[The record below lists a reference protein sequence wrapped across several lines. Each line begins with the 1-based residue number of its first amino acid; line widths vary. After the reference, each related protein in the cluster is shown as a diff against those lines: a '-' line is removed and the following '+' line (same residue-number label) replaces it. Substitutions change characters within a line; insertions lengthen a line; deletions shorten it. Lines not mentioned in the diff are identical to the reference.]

1 MRSAIYEGTVRHR
14 RHATR
19 EHAFTYKV
27 AMAYLDLGE
36 VDTVL
41 DGRLRRR
48 GPGGLRFRRADYF
61 GDPTVPLDVAVR
73 DRVEVDAGVRV
84 EGPIRLLTHLRS
96 FGHSFNP
103 ASFYYCFDADERL
116 QAVLLEVTNTPWR
129 ESHAYVVAAGDAD
142 TVSDAADKQ
151 LHVSPFFGMNQ
162 QYAFSFRPP
171 SETLFVHIDNL
182 EDKVKAFDATLHLTR
197 KPFDAA
203 TVRHMSWRYPL
214 PSRRMLTLI
223 YAHAALLRL
232 KGVKV
237 HRHPQVSA

>member
-1 MRSAIYEGTVRHR
+1 
-14 RHATR
+14 
-19 EHAFTYKV
+19 
-27 AMAYLDLGE
+27 MAYLDLSE

-41 DGRLRRR
+41 GGRLRKR
-48 GPGGLRFRRADYF
+48 GPGGLRFRRSDYF
-61 GDPTVPLDVAVR
+61 GDPGVPLDVAVR
-73 DRVEVDAGVRV
+73 DRVEAETGFRVD
-84 EGPIRLLTHLRS
+84 GPIRLLTHLRS

-103 ASFYYCFDADERL
+103 ASFYYCFDADERRL

-129 ESHAYVVAAGDAD
+129 ESHTYVVAAGETS
-142 TVSDAADKQ
+142 TVSGSADKQ

-162 QYAFSFRPP
+162 QYVFSFRLP

-182 EDKVKAFDATLHLTR
+182 EDQVKAFDATLRLTR

-237 HRHPQVSA
+237 HRHPQVPA

>member
-14 RHATR
+14 RHTDR

-27 AMAYLDLGE
+27 AMAYLDLSE

-41 DGRLRRR
+41 GGRLRKT
-48 GPGGLRFRRADYF
+48 GPGGLRFRRSDYF
-61 GDPTVPLDVAVR
+61 GDPNMPLDEAVR
-73 DRVEVDAGVRV
+73 DRVAAETGRRVD
-84 EGPIRLLTHLRS
+84 GPIRLLTHLRS

-103 ASFYYCFDADERL
+103 ASFYYCFDADDRL

-129 ESHAYVVAAGDAD
+129 ESHTYVVAAGETD
-142 TVSDAADKQ
+142 TVSGSADKQ

-162 QYAFSFRPP
+162 QYAFSFRAP

-182 EDKVKAFDATLHLTR
+182 EDKVKAFDATLRLTR

-214 PSRRMLTLI
+214 PSRRMLALI

-237 HRHPQVSA
+237 HRHPQVTA